1 MKPFLPMLGIAMLVV
16 LIVGPVAQTAPIL
29 EADFATL
36 ALPVAMLHVLGG
48 IVGYV
53 VPRMT
58 GAGEKVAITA
68 GFETGFKSP
77 ALSFV
82 LACRHFEQ
90 LGTRV
95 PSAVSIIVLA
105 PLAAVFAVWLRGR
118 DWKVAGATV
127 ASTSV
132 AETTAPRNLD
142 AESDVKLA
150 GIEPESPAVL
160 QAVRGGR
167 YRVVVG
173 WGSRAREVGYDGLLR
188 ELARARR
195 EGKKILRVERVY

>member
-1 MKPFLPMLGIAMLVV
+1 
-16 LIVGPVAQTAPIL
+16 
-29 EADFATL
+29 
-36 ALPVAMLHVLGG
+36 MLHVLGG
-48 IVGYV
+48 LVGYI

-58 GAGEKVAITA
+58 GAGEKVAITT

-77 ALSFV
+77 ALSYV

-90 LGTRV
+90 IGTRV

-105 PLAAVFAVWLRGR
+105 PLAAMFAVWLRGR
-118 DWKVAGATV
+118 TWTTAGYAT
-127 ASTSV
+127 ASTQV
-132 AETTAPRNLD
+132 VEMKARQNLD
-142 AESDVKLA
+142 TENNVKIA
-150 GIEPESPAVL
+150 GVEGESPAVL

-173 WGSRAREVGYDGLLR
+173 WGSRAREVGYDGLQR

-195 EGKKILRVERVY
+195 QGKKILRVERMY